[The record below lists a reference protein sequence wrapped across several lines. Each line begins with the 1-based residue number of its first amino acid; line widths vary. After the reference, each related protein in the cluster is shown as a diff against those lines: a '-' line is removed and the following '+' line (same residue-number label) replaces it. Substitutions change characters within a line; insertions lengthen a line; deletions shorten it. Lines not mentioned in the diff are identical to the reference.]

1 MLNINL
7 ADAIIVKNILLQR
20 FPHRVNREYGMSPQK
35 FIKVIAVFDEDNQQ
49 GHSFV
54 LDDIYCEECSGQ
66 DIDKI
71 QIRDVIDDGDI
82 GIGQEVKLPC
92 LICGKHLK
100 CTDYGIYD
108 G

>member
-1 MLNINL
+1 
-7 ADAIIVKNILLQR
+7 
-20 FPHRVNREYGMSPQK
+20 MSPQK

-100 CTDYGIYD
+100 CTDYGMYD